1 MRLVADEGVDGQIVK
16 RLRADGHDVL
26 YIAEFDS
33 GMTDDEVL
41 ERANGLGALLLTTDK
56 DFGELIFRL
65 RRIHAGVVLIRLEGL
80 AGGQK
85 ATAVSDA
92 FVKHSPGLANA
103 FTVISPGFVRIR
115 RSP

>member
-1 MRLVADEGVDGQIVK
+1 MRLVADEGADGQIVK
-16 RLRADGHDVL
+16 PLRADGHDVL
-26 YIAEFDS
+26 YIAELDS

-80 AGGQK
+80 AGAQK
-85 ATAVSDA
+85 APAVSDD
-92 FVKHSPGLANA
+92 FVQHSPGLANA
-103 FTVISPGFVRIR
+103 FTVVSPGLVRIR
-115 RSP
+115 RSA